1 MMRVIVVGAGF
12 AGLAAAWAL
21 RQQGQQVTVL
31 EARQRVGGRIW
42 SPTLANGAVVEMG
55 GEWIAAGDQTVL
67 QMAAKIG
74 VAVAPVGVDFMV
86 RQVVGGE
93 PVAAAEQRLMNQVAA
108 EQVARMG
115 ETAVSQ
121 TTLGS
126 FINTLPLTPPQ
137 LALLR
142 ARLRGTYGADL
153 DTVALRTFANDAFG
167 ADDHTL
173 FYRFADGNQRLAEAM
188 AAQVGD
194 VRLGHGVTAVCHTPD
209 SVTVHCLVNNSPVT
223 LTAAAVVL
231 AVPITQLPK
240 INFDPALPNQ
250 LAAAMRRVPMGV
262 AAKLAVAATVAATVA
277 PPSLRA
283 VQDVVQPYWCW
294 TGQGR
299 DGVVRTAVTAFS
311 GSTQA
316 LENLRVASGHDFWLN
331 QLRTANPDLALIGEP
346 WLQDW
351 SRDPWAQGCYTAW
364 DNASWDS
371 QPLLAQPHGRLFFAG
386 EHTSVHSGTMEGA
399 LASGLR
405 AANQAVAG
413 LSV

>member
-1 MMRVIVVGAGF
+1 MSVIVVGAGF

-55 GEWIAAGDQTVL
+55 GEWIAAGDETVL
-67 QMAAKIG
+67 QMAAKVG

-86 RQVVGGE
+86 RQVVVGE
-93 PVAAAEQRLMNQVAA
+93 SVSAAEQRLMNQVAA
-108 EQVARMG
+108 ERLVEMG
-115 ETAVSQ
+115 ETAVSS
-121 TTLGS
+121 TTLGTFLNS
-126 FINTLPLTPPQ
+126 LPLTAPQ
-137 LALLR
+137 LALFR

-153 DTVALRTFANDAFG
+153 DAVALQGFANDAFG

-173 FYRFADGNQRLAEAM
+173 YYRFADGNQRLAEAM

-194 VRLGHGVTAVCHTPD
+194 VRLGHRVTAVSHTPNR
-209 SVTVHCLVNNSPVT
+209 VAIQCWVANTLVV
-223 LTAAAVVL
+223 LAANAVVL

-240 INFDPALPNQ
+240 ISFEPALPNQ
-250 LAAAMRRVPMGV
+250 LAAAIRRLPMGV
-262 AAKLAVAATVAATVA
+262 AAKLAAATAAS
-277 PPSLRA
+277 PSLRA
-283 VQDVVQPYWCW
+283 IQDVVQPYWCW

-311 GSTQA
+311 GSTRA
-316 LENLRVASGHDFWLN
+316 LESLRVDSGAAHWFALL
-331 QLRTANPDLALIGEP
+331 QAANPDLIFVGEP

-351 SRDPWAQGCYTAW
+351 SRDPWAEGCYAAW
-364 DNASWDS
+364 DNASWRD

-386 EHTSVHSGTMEGA
+386 EHTAVHSGTMEGA

-405 AANQAVAG
+405 AAQQLLAG
-413 LSV
+413 